1 MQPRCRRAL
10 LLSAPSCREIVGFS
24 SFYYYFFS
32 WTRRVK
38 SDILSRASPQPLLL
52 CNCCSGG
59 TGPARSRP
67 PPSFRAEGFFP
78 HRPPPSGSGVC
89 VRALTVCSHLLLLTA
104 PPKSLAHVPSALSRA
119 GHRPRLAS
127 PITIS
132 PNWVLSYLHIWLLW
146 DHGWGRVGGSP
157 PPPSNPQARPCA
169 SPPVE
174 SLGPKSALCFY
185 SYFVWIC
192 KIAKFWSLP
201 CGVWLESSVYNKV
214 LLP

>member
-1 MQPRCRRAL
+1 MQL
-10 LLSAPSCREIVGFS
+10 LLRRHGACPLQASSKFQSGRVFSPSPS
-24 SFYYYFFS
+24 SL
-32 WTRRVK
+32 WER
-38 SDILSRASPQPLLL
+38 
-52 CNCCSGG
+52 C
-59 TGPARSRP
+59 
-67 PPSFRAEGFFP
+67 
-78 HRPPPSGSGVC
+78 VC